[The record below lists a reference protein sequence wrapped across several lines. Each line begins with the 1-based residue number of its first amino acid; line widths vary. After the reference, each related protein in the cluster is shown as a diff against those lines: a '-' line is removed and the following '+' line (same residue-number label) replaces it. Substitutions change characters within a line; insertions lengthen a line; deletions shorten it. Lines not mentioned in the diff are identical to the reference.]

1 MVSLINEAR
10 LNAGKKPMGLL
21 NPFLYQN
28 TAAFTD
34 ITVGSNKVGRGG
46 QKLEYGWNCSA
57 GWDPVTGLG
66 TPLFPKLLAAA
77 MKLP

>member
-1 MVSLINEAR
+1 MQCS
-10 LNAGKKPMGLL
+10 L

-28 TAAFTD
+28 VGAFTD

-46 QKLEYGWNCSA
+46 EKIPFGYNCSA

-66 TPLFPKLLAAA
+66 TPVFPKLLAAA
-77 MKLP
+77 MGGATE